1 MKEKIV
7 KYIFGCV
14 LLLSVVAPVYA
25 GNNPYADDK
34 IIHYGYYLGVDI
46 LSYDLRSDKTDELGL
61 GAGFS
66 VGGIV
71 DIKLHRVL
79 NLRFT
84 PGIGFGQ
91 RKYDGNAVNSIP
103 VNIPLYL
110 KWTAARE
117 ANFRP
122 YVIVGGGM
130 QMDLF
135 RNHEAYRNQFLDGFV
150 GGGFGCDFYFRW
162 FKLCPEIRY
171 QIGFEDEILEGN
183 DGNVKKLVGPA
194 FQQKLSITFNF
205 E

>member
-1 MKEKIV
+1 MKDKLL
-7 KYIFGCV
+7 KYILGCV
-14 LLLSVVAPVYA
+14 LLLSVVDPVYA

-34 IIHYGYYLGVDI
+34 IIHYGYYLGLDI
-46 LSYDLRSDKTDELGL
+46 LSYDLRDKGASTL

-91 RKYDGNAVNSIP
+91 RKYDGNAVNSVP

-135 RNHEAYRNQFLDGFV
+135 RNLEAYRNQFLDGFV
-150 GGGFGCDFYFRW
+150 GGGFGCDLYFRW

-183 DGNVKKLVGPA
+183 DGNVKILVGPA